1 MPTSRAATAAEPRL
15 PALRLPAEWEPH
27 AATWLC
33 WPHSRENWPDDL
45 AEAEAEFEALAAE
58 LASSEPVHVLVDA
71 RPASAELARAGV
83 SFHAVPSDDA
93 WLRDTGPTFVWRG
106 SEPVAL
112 DWTFNA
118 WGGLYPPWDRDAAV
132 AGRVAQLAGI
142 PAERPGLV
150 LEGGAFDGDGEGTLL
165 CTASVALD
173 PARNPGRG
181 LGEMERELERWLGA
195 ARVLWVEGEL
205 AGDTTA
211 GHVDNMARF
220 ISPGRVACAL
230 PGCRDALRG
239 AKDARGRVLELVDL
253 PPPPRVERAGQP
265 LPASYA
271 NFYVANAI
279 VAVPRYGASDDEAAV
294 EVLRDLFPGRRV
306 VGLDCRALVGGLGS
320 IHCLTQ
326 PQWQASPAP
335 HATP

>member
-1 MPTSRAATAAEPRL
+1 MPISPAATAAEPGSRP

-33 WPHSRENWPDDL
+33 WPHKRENWPDNL
-45 AEAEAEFEALAAE
+45 AEAEAEFEALIAE
-58 LASSEPVHVLVDA
+58 IASSEPVHVLVDA
-71 RPASAELARAGV
+71 PRASGPLPSLREGV

-93 WLRDTGPTFVWRG
+93 WLRDTGPTFVRRG
-106 SEPVAL
+106 DELVAL
-112 DWTFNA
+112 DWTFNG
-118 WGGLYPPWDRDAAV
+118 WGGLYPWDRDAAV
-132 AGRVAQLAGI
+132 AGRVAELAGV
-142 PAERPGLV
+142 PVESPGLV

-181 LGEMERELERWLGA
+181 IQQIEREFERWLGA

-205 AGDTTA
+205 AGDTTG
-211 GHVDNMARF
+211 GHVDNMVRF
-220 ISPGRVACAL
+220 TSPGRVACAL
-230 PGCRDALRG
+230 PDCRDALRG

-253 PPPPRVERAGQP
+253 PPPPRVEREGVD

-271 NFYVANAI
+271 NFYVANEL
-279 VAVPRYGASDDEAAV
+279 VAVPRYGATDDEAAV

-306 VGLDCRALVGGLGS
+306 VGLDCRALLGGLGS

-326 PQWQASPAP
+326 PQPAP
-335 HATP
+335 

>member
-1 MPTSRAATAAEPRL
+1 MPIFRAATAAEPGFRP
-15 PALRLPAEWEPH
+15 PAFRLPAEWERH

-33 WPHSRENWPDDL
+33 WPRSRENWPEDL
-45 AEAEAEFEALAAE
+45 AEAQAEFEALVAE
-58 LASSEPVHVLVDA
+58 LASSEPVHVLADA
-71 RPASAELARAGV
+71 PRASSPAGV

-106 SEPVAL
+106 GDELVAL

-132 AGRVAQLAGI
+132 AGHLAGLAGV
-142 PAERPGLV
+142 PVESPGLV

-181 LGEMERELERWLGA
+181 IDEIEREFERWLGA
-195 ARVLWVEGEL
+195 ARVLWLEGEL

-220 ISPGRVACAL
+220 TSPGRVACAL

-239 AKDARGRVLELVDL
+239 AKDAQGRVLEVIDL
-253 PPPPRVERAGQP
+253 PPPPRVEREGLP

-271 NFYVANAI
+271 NFYVANEL
-279 VAVPRYGASDDEAAV
+279 VAVPRYGATDDEAAV

-306 VGLDCRALVGGLGS
+306 VGLDCRALLGGLGS
-320 IHCLTQ
+320 IHCLAQ
-326 PQWQASPAP
+326 PQPAP
-335 HATP
+335 